1 MSFVRFQATEL
12 NDRGLYMGVFGL
24 IGRLSGQGLLT
35 EEQERFRRE
44 HNAWYDAAYPT
55 PSDVDPAVYDP
66 EVNPQAVAWFKVTAQ
81 ELIAR
86 VDGYLEILSLHGVG
100 CERVESA
107 LPPGRIIY
115 EDEHQIVVVPH
126 HQADEASDRT
136 SQHEH
141 EGGAACS

>member
-1 MSFVRFQATEL
+1 MSFVRFQATEQ

-24 IGRLSGQGLLT
+24 IGGLSRNGLLT

-44 HNAWYDAAYPT
+44 SNAWYDAAYTT
-55 PSDVDPAVYDP
+55 PSDVDPAVYDRA
-66 EVNPQAVAWFKVTAQ
+66 VNPQAVAWFKVTAQ

-86 VDGYLEILSLHGVG
+86 VDGYLEILALHGVG

-107 LPPGRIIY
+107 APPGRIIY

-126 HQADEASDRT
+126 QADEADGRL